1 MDREELQKRFKS
13 GERNFSGVDWS
24 DSSLHTLNL
33 TGIILV
39 GANLSRCVL
48 SDTMFDNANLEGA
61 YFKGAN
67 LDGARFQ
74 NANLCRANF
83 DSSILI
89 RASFYECNA
98 DEASFRNTDIRM
110 ADFKET
116 TLRTTNWADVAD
128 EGDNLFI
135 DVDFTGSEYTP
146 NVWDD
151 AVRVILP
158 DGEIYTTP
166 RLEGRNW

>member
-1 MDREELQKRFKS
+1 MDRNELRERFKS

-61 YFKGAN
+61 YFKEAN
-67 LDGARFQ
+67 LDGVRFQ

-83 DSSILI
+83 DSSILV
-89 RASFYECNA
+89 RAYFYGCNA
-98 DEASFRNTDIRM
+98 DEASFRGTDIELASFGESSFRRTVWSQVVE
-110 ADFKET
+110 ADAHFT
-116 TLRTTNWADVAD
+116 D
-128 EGDNLFI
+128 I
-135 DVDFTGSEYTP
+135 DFTGSERIPYI
-146 NVWDD
+146 WDY
-151 AVRVILP
+151 AVRIVLP

-166 RLEGRNW
+166 RLEGENL